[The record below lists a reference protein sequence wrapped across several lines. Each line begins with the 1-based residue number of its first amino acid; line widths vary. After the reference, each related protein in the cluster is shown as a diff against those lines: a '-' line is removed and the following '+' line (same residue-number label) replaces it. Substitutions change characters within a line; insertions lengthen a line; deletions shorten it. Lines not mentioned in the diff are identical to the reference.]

1 MSISGLYSEIGWL
14 TDPHYSAMMVCANK
28 KIIGLIAVADTPREE
43 VKTTILINE
52 RDFNAIS
59 RPVKSSP
66 R

>member
-1 MSISGLYSEIGWL
+1 
-14 TDPHYSAMMVCANK
+14 MMVCANK